1 MELKLNIYGDKFCR
15 KLEKTVT
22 AEEFELTTGICE
34 DVLDIIKIDLFEGGL
49 SALST
54 ETQFEIIVG
63 IVKDG
68 LPYFKELLAE
78 LFEISTEE
86 MRYTKITDIAK
97 IVVQIAKYS
106 FVQLSSLGGAKSKN

>member
-15 KLEKTVT
+15 KLSKTVT

-34 DVLDIIKIDLFEGGL
+34 DVLDVLKIDMLEGGL

-68 LPYFKELLAE
+68 LPFFKELFAE
-78 LFEISTEE
+78 LFEISSEE
-86 MRYTKITDIAK
+86 MRHTKITDIAK
-97 IVVQIAKYS
+97 LVVQIAKYS
-106 FVQLSSLGGAKSKN
+106 FTQLSSLGGAKSKN

>member
-54 ETQFEIIVG
+54 ETQFEIVVG

-106 FVQLSSLGGAKSKN
+106 FVQLSSLGGTKSKN